1 MLAIKKA
8 RRMIE
13 SDPKSSTSQT
23 FAEFILALENESPYQ
38 LRALYDLSGGDFKIC
53 VEILNEWRLDR
64 YYAGKKKAVKAA
76 IDMQQDEG

>member
-8 RRMIE
+8 RKMIE

-23 FAEFILALENESPYQ
+23 FAEFILALENETPYQ
-38 LRALYDLSGGDFKIC
+38 LRALYDLSGDDFKIC
-53 VEILNEWRLDR
+53 MEILNEWRIDR

-76 IDMQQDEG
+76 MNLQQDES